1 LVILNIFTNLL
12 VMIKLLKFVILNLR
26 LLLWNLI
33 LLVIFEFLILRINL
47 SVLIIHWLK
56 LHLSIFIF
64 ISIINSIL
72 AVKRTSLKLVSITLK
87 IIVFLLFILMII
99 EVISIW
105 RADVIINGRDGLS
118 LPSLNIVQTIFVF
131 SVLLGSLQSSGSCCW
146 SGLHPSSLFFFVG
159 CCILLRVTFIFRKLI
174 HLQIFAAVLTAFL
187 SLQIVLL
194 IFLELRVIFE
204 LVEVWDLSVVVGD
217 DGRGGIV

>member
-1 LVILNIFTNLL
+1 
-12 VMIKLLKFVILNLR
+12 
-26 LLLWNLI
+26 
-33 LLVIFEFLILRINL
+33 
-47 SVLIIHWLK
+47 
-56 LHLSIFIF
+56 
-64 ISIINSIL
+64 
-72 AVKRTSLKLVSITLK
+72 
-87 IIVFLLFILMII
+87 MII
-99 EVISIW
+99 EVIPIW

-217 DGRGGIV
+217 DGCSGIVQVHTAGFAGFKVLDLLLDTLLFLSGVHLYSYD